1 MYTSWYLVG
10 TRLDKSV
17 YGSWLVSRL
26 NGHDRIVFRSQ
37 QQTTHCVVYRICA
50 VSFDFEYYNRL
61 GLKRK
66 YFSLL
71 L

>member
-1 MYTSWYLVG
+1 M
-10 TRLDKSV
+10 

-50 VSFDFEYYNRL
+50 ISFDFEYYNRL